1 VHLRTIARE
10 WPRLPGSVHF
20 VDLRCD
26 LGGHPRVQALPK
38 WLGDRPYLLS
48 IEEIKIHCGWPSLS
62 KSVWDIAIASSS
74 TLNHLTLVG
83 PVLIRRREGLPS
95 IIESRRFNT
104 LIALALTTLRLA
116 LTRGID
122 SLMD

>member
-1 VHLRTIARE
+1 MAKAACERPLHRFGLR
-10 WPRLPGSVHF
+10 F
-20 VDLRCD
+20 
-26 LGGHPRVQALPK
+26 GGYPRVQALPK
-38 WLGDRPYLLS
+38 WFGDRPYLLS

-62 KSVWDIAIASSS
+62 ESVWDIAIASSS

-83 PVLIRRREGLPS
+83 AVLIRRREGLPS
-95 IIESRRFNT
+95 IIESGRFNT
-104 LIALALTTLRLA
+104 LIAPALTTLRLS